1 MTTTGCSN
9 SNTNSTAAAAAAAA
23 ATAAAA
29 TAAAA
34 LLPADLRAQAE
45 EARAGAVH
53 TGRHQPRLD
62 PALP

>member
-1 MTTTGCSN
+1 M
-9 SNTNSTAAAAAAAA
+9 AAAAAAAA

-29 TAAAA
+29 AAAATAAA
-34 LLPADLRAQAE
+34 LLPAHLRAQAE